1 MSKNEIGEITGKV
14 VKIPN
19 EYTIVINLGDSFVR
33 KGTKLI
39 IYEEGTDIIDPDTK
53 EKLGRFDL
61 TKDTV
66 EVVEVYDA
74 YSVCQKIEYIEEEG
88 GILRALSP
96 MMTKKTTQKTILK
109 LDVLDNENLSL
120 QEPQIRIGDPVKIN

>member
-1 MSKNEIGEITGKV
+1 